1 MMRSPVRVAGG
12 AFVICVMAGCQRG
25 DQKVDA
31 RLVDSATA
39 QPPAPTPVTPP
50 DCGSTTLSD
59 SALGEVRIG
68 RTVGEVAA
76 RCTIV
81 RDTTAPRSEGE
92 LARVI
97 DVAVGGDTV
106 EAEVVEDRIWRIQ
119 IVSPAFRTADS
130 LGVGTPLSVLLAQE
144 GLSPLSGEG
153 RVFVKTASH
162 CGLSFQLSVPDTG
175 AAAGRWTVADLR
187 RLPAVTEVARV
198 LVIGCA
204 R

>member
-1 MMRSPVRVAGG
+1 MRRFLRSAGG
-12 AFVICVMAGCQRG
+12 ALIMCVMAGCQRG
-25 DQKVDA
+25 DQQVDA
-31 RLVDSATA
+31 RLADSATA
-39 QPPAPTPVTPP
+39 RAPAPTPVSIP
-50 DCGSTTLSD
+50 DCGGATLSD
-59 SALGEVRIG
+59 SALGELRIG
-68 RTVGEVAA
+68 RTVAEVAA
-76 RCTIV
+76 RCAVV
-81 RDTTAPRSEGE
+81 RDTTAPRSEGQ

-97 DVAVGGDTV
+97 DVVVGSDTV